1 MPTQLRITMD
11 LFYIVDLA
19 GVFVFAI
26 SGALAAREKKMDLF
40 GVFII
45 AFVTGLG
52 GGTLRDVMM
61 GRTPVFWMQ
70 APIYV
75 GMIFGGT
82 FFAIIFRKK
91 IYYLRKSLLLF
102 DTIGIAFFSIIG
114 AEIALSFS
122 YDLHPIIII
131 SIAAMSACFGG
142 VIRDILCNEIPII
155 FHKEIYAT
163 PCVLGSLV
171 YLGLRELSFFDD
183 YISSLVAIAFIIV
196 FRLYAIKFSLE
207 LPKIN

>member
-1 MPTQLRITMD
+1 MD

-26 SGALAAREKKMDLF
+26 SGALAAREKRLDLF

-75 GMIFGGT
+75 GMIFGGAS
-82 FFAIIFRKK
+82 FAIIFRKK
-91 IYYLRKSLLLF
+91 IHYLRKSLLLF
-102 DTIGIAFFSIIG
+102 DTIGIGFFSIIG
-114 AEIALSFS
+114 TEIALSFS
-122 YDLHPIIII
+122 YELHPVIVV
-131 SIAAMSACFGG
+131 SIGAMSACFGG

-155 FHKEIYAT
+155 FHREMYAT
-163 PCVLGSLV
+163 PCVAGSLL
-171 YLGLRELSFFDD
+171 YLALRELHFFSD
-183 YISSLVAIAFIIV
+183 YVSSLIAIAFIII
-196 FRLYAIKFSLE
+196 FRIYAIKYSLE
-207 LPKIN
+207 LPKIR

>member
-1 MPTQLRITMD
+1 MD
-11 LFYIVDLA
+11 LFYVVDLA

-26 SGALAAREKKMDLF
+26 SGALAARERRLDLF
-40 GVFII
+40 GVSII

-75 GMIFGGT
+75 GMIFGGAS
-82 FFAIIFRKK
+82 FAVIFRKK
-91 IYYLRKSLLLF
+91 IHYLRKSLLLF
-102 DTIGIAFFSIIG
+102 DTIGIGFFSIIG
-114 AEIALSFS
+114 TEIALSFS
-122 YDLHPIIII
+122 YELHPIIVI

-155 FHKEIYAT
+155 FHKEMYAT
-163 PCVLGSLV
+163 PCVAGSLL
-171 YLGLRELSFFDD
+171 YLGLRELSLFSD
-183 YISSLVAIAFIIV
+183 YVSSLIAIAFIIV
-196 FRLYAIKFSLE
+196 FRIYAIKFSLE
-207 LPKIN
+207 LPKVR

>member
-1 MPTQLRITMD
+1 MD

-26 SGALAAREKKMDLF
+26 SGALAAREKKLDLF

-91 IYYLRKSLLLF
+91 MHYLRKSLLLF

-114 AEIALSFS
+114 TEIALSFS
-122 YDLHPIIII
+122 YDLHPIIVI

-163 PCVLGSLV
+163 PCVTGSLV
-171 YLGLRELSFFDD
+171 YLGLREINLFDD
-183 YISSLVAIAFIIV
+183 YISSFIAIAFIIA
-196 FRLYAIKFSLE
+196 FRLFAIKRSLE
-207 LPKIN
+207 LPKID

>member
-1 MPTQLRITMD
+1 MD

-26 SGALAAREKKMDLF
+26 SGALAAREKKLDLF

-91 IYYLRKSLLLF
+91 MHYLRKSLLLF

-114 AEIALSFS
+114 TEIALSFS
-122 YDLHPIIII
+122 YDLHPIIVI

-163 PCVLGSLV
+163 PCVSGSLV
-171 YLGLRELSFFDD
+171 YLGLREINLFDD
-183 YISSLVAIAFIIV
+183 YISSFIAIAFIIA
-196 FRLYAIKFSLE
+196 FRLFAIKRSLE

>member
-1 MPTQLRITMD
+1 MD
-11 LFYIVDLA
+11 LFYVVDLA

-26 SGALAAREKKMDLF
+26 SGALAAREKKLDLF

-75 GMIFGGT
+75 GMIFGGSA
-82 FFAIIFRKK
+82 FAVIFRKK
-91 IYYLRKSLLLF
+91 IHYLRKSLLLF

-114 AEIALSFS
+114 TEIALSFS
-122 YDLHPIIII
+122 YELHPVIVI

-142 VIRDILCNEIPII
+142 VIRDILCNEIPVI
-155 FHKEIYAT
+155 FHKEMYAT
-163 PCVLGSLV
+163 PCVAGSIL
-171 YLGLRELSFFDD
+171 YLALREFSLFDD
-183 YISSLVAIAFIIV
+183 YVASLIAIAFIIL
-196 FRLYAIKFSLE
+196 FRLFAIKFSLE
-207 LPKIN
+207 LPKLR

>member
-1 MPTQLRITMD
+1 MD

-26 SGALAAREKKMDLF
+26 SGALAAREKKLDLF

-91 IYYLRKSLLLF
+91 MHYLRKSLLLF

-114 AEIALSFS
+114 TEIALSFS
-122 YDLHPIIII
+122 YDLHSIIVI

-163 PCVLGSLV
+163 PCVTGSLV
-171 YLGLRELSFFDD
+171 YLGLREINLFDD
-183 YISSLVAIAFIIV
+183 YISSFIAIAFIIA
-196 FRLYAIKFSLE
+196 FRLFAIKRSLE

>member
-1 MPTQLRITMD
+1 MD

-26 SGALAAREKKMDLF
+26 SGALAAREKKLDLF

-91 IYYLRKSLLLF
+91 MHYLRKSLLLF

-114 AEIALSFS
+114 TEIALSFS
-122 YDLHPIIII
+122 YDLHPIIVI

-163 PCVLGSLV
+163 PCVTGSLV
-171 YLGLRELSFFDD
+171 YLGLREINLFDD
-183 YISSLVAIAFIIV
+183 YISSFIAIAFIIA
-196 FRLYAIKFSLE
+196 FRLFAIKRSLE

>member
-1 MPTQLRITMD
+1 MD

-26 SGALAAREKKMDLF
+26 SGALAAREKKLDLF

-91 IYYLRKSLLLF
+91 MHYLRKSLLLF

-114 AEIALSFS
+114 TEIALSFS
-122 YDLHPIIII
+122 YDLHPIIVI

-163 PCVLGSLV
+163 PCVTGSLV
-171 YLGLRELSFFDD
+171 YLGLREINLFDD
-183 YISSLVAIAFIIV
+183 YISSFIAIVFIIAF
-196 FRLYAIKFSLE
+196 RLFAIKRSLE

>member
-1 MPTQLRITMD
+1 MD

-26 SGALAAREKKMDLF
+26 SGALAAREKKLDLF

-91 IYYLRKSLLLF
+91 MHYLRKSLLLF

-114 AEIALSFS
+114 TEIALSFS
-122 YDLHPIIII
+122 YDLHPIIVI

-163 PCVLGSLV
+163 PCVTGSFV
-171 YLGLRELSFFDD
+171 YLGLREINLFDD
-183 YISSLVAIAFIIV
+183 YISSFIAIAFIIA
-196 FRLYAIKFSLE
+196 FRLFAIKRSLE

>member
-75 GMIFGGT
+75 GMVFGGT

-91 IYYLRKSLLLF
+91 IHYLRKSLLLF

>member
-1 MPTQLRITMD
+1 MD

-91 IYYLRKSLLLF
+91 IHYLRKSLLLF

>member
-1 MPTQLRITMD
+1 MD
-11 LFYIVDLA
+11 LFYVVDLA

-26 SGALAAREKKMDLF
+26 SGALAAREKKLDLF

-91 IYYLRKSLLLF
+91 MHYLRKSLLLF

-114 AEIALSFS
+114 TEIALSFS
-122 YDLHPIIII
+122 YDLHPIIVI

-163 PCVLGSLV
+163 PCVTGSLV
-171 YLGLRELSFFDD
+171 YLVLREINLFDD
-183 YISSLVAIAFIIV
+183 YISSFIAIAFIIA
-196 FRLYAIKFSLE
+196 FRLFAIKRSLE

>member
-1 MPTQLRITMD
+1 MD

-26 SGALAAREKKMDLF
+26 SGALAAREKKLDLF

-91 IYYLRKSLLLF
+91 IHYLRKSLLLF

-114 AEIALSFS
+114 TEIALSFS
-122 YDLHPIIII
+122 YDLHPIIVI

-163 PCVLGSLV
+163 PCVTGSLV
-171 YLGLRELSFFDD
+171 YLGLREINLFDD
-183 YISSLVAIAFIIV
+183 YISSFIAIAFIIA
-196 FRLYAIKFSLE
+196 FRLFAIKRSLE
-207 LPKIN
+207 LPKID

>member
-1 MPTQLRITMD
+1 MD

-26 SGALAAREKKMDLF
+26 SGALAAREKKLDLF

-91 IYYLRKSLLLF
+91 IHYLRKSLLLF

-114 AEIALSFS
+114 TEIALSFS
-122 YDLHPIIII
+122 YDLHPIIVI

-163 PCVLGSLV
+163 PCVTGSLV
-171 YLGLRELSFFDD
+171 YLGLREINLFDD
-183 YISSLVAIAFIIV
+183 YISSFIAIAFIIA
-196 FRLYAIKFSLE
+196 FRLFAIKRSLE

>member
-91 IYYLRKSLLLF
+91 IHYLRKSLLLF

>member
-1 MPTQLRITMD
+1 MD

-26 SGALAAREKKMDLF
+26 SGALAAREKKLDLF

-91 IYYLRKSLLLF
+91 MHYLRKSLLLF

-114 AEIALSFS
+114 TEIALSFS
-122 YDLHPIIII
+122 YDLHPIIVI

-163 PCVLGSLV
+163 PCVLGSLF
-171 YLGLRELSFFDD
+171 YLGLREVNFFDD
-183 YISSLVAIAFIIV
+183 YISSFVAIAFIIV
-196 FRLYAIKFSLE
+196 FRLFAIKRSLE

>member
-1 MPTQLRITMD
+1 MD
-11 LFYIVDLA
+11 LFYFVDLA

-26 SGALAAREKKMDLF
+26 SGALAAREKRLDLF
-40 GVFII
+40 GIFII

-52 GGTLRDVMM
+52 GGTLRDVML

-82 FFAIIFRKK
+82 IFTIIFRKK
-91 IYYLRKSLLLF
+91 IHYLRKSLLLF

-114 AEIALSFS
+114 TEIALSFS
-122 YDLHPIIII
+122 YELHPVIII

-142 VIRDILCNEIPII
+142 VIRDILCNEIPVI

-163 PCVLGSLV
+163 PCVLGSLM
-171 YLGLRELSFFDD
+171 YLGLRELHLFDD
-183 YISSLVAIAFIIV
+183 YFSSLVAIAFIII
-196 FRLYAIKFSLE
+196 FRLYAIKYSLE
-207 LPKIN
+207 LPKVN

>member
-1 MPTQLRITMD
+1 MD

-26 SGALAAREKKMDLF
+26 SGALAAREKKLDLF

-91 IYYLRKSLLLF
+91 IHYLRKSLLLF

-114 AEIALSFS
+114 TEIALSFS

-163 PCVLGSLV
+163 PCVLGSLF
-171 YLGLRELSFFDD
+171 YLGLREIDFFDD
-183 YISSLVAIAFIIV
+183 YVSSLVAIAFIIA
-196 FRLYAIKFSLE
+196 FRLFAIKRSLE
-207 LPKIN
+207 LPKID

>member
-1 MPTQLRITMD
+1 MD
-11 LFYIVDLA
+11 LFYVVDLA

-26 SGALAAREKKMDLF
+26 SGALAAREKKLDLF

-91 IYYLRKSLLLF
+91 MHYLRKSLLLF

-114 AEIALSFS
+114 TEIALSFS
-122 YDLHPIIII
+122 YDLHPIIVI

-163 PCVLGSLV
+163 PCVTGSLV
-171 YLGLRELSFFDD
+171 YLGLREINLFDD
-183 YISSLVAIAFIIV
+183 YISSFIAIAFIIA
-196 FRLYAIKFSLE
+196 FRLFAIKRSLE

>member
-1 MPTQLRITMD
+1 MD

-26 SGALAAREKKMDLF
+26 SGALAAREKKLDLF

-91 IYYLRKSLLLF
+91 IHYLRKSLLLF

-114 AEIALSFS
+114 TEIALSFS
-122 YDLHPIIII
+122 YNLHPIIVI

-163 PCVLGSLV
+163 PCVLGSLF
-171 YLGLRELSFFDD
+171 YLGLREISFFDD
-183 YISSLVAIAFIIV
+183 YVSSLVAIAFIIV
-196 FRLYAIKFSLE
+196 FRLFAIKRSLE
-207 LPKIN
+207 LPKID